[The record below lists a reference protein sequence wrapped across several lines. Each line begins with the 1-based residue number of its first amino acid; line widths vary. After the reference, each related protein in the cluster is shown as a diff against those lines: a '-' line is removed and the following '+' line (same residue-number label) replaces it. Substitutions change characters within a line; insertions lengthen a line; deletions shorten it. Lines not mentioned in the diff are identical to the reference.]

1 MGGYPRLPGGARVL
15 DASNELMSTPG
26 SNPTEEIEEA
36 MLCWRPLSSLLEEL
50 AAEMEGRR
58 GGILGLAGS
67 LVIFAEM
74 TGGTAGVAAG
84 EGVKDVGGL

>member
-1 MGGYPRLPGGARVL
+1 MV

-58 GGILGLAGS
+58 GVSGLAGS
-67 LVIFAEM
+67 VMAGSVVTFAGV

-84 EGVKDVGGL
+84 EGVKDVGGM